1 MSIATNFLTSWK
13 STVSSIL
20 TATLATS
27 AAFLAPPMNQLV
39 SPKVVLWIGAAQ
51 IIGKIW
57 IGLISQDAGTTM
69 AVKPGVPGPIALP
82 SHEVPD
88 DPAAR
93 AVHPINST
101 PNG

>member
-1 MSIATNFLTSWK
+1 MKLSLPHLASNWK

-27 AAFLAPPMNQLV
+27 AAFLAPPLNTLV
-39 SPKVVLWIGAAQ
+39 SAKVILWIGAAQ

-57 IGLISQDAGTTM
+57 IGLLTQDAGTTL
-69 AVKPGVPGPIALP
+69 AILPGDSKPEVVP

-88 DPAAR
+88 EPAAT
-93 AVHPINST
+93 VVKP
-101 PNG
+101 